1 MSMLYGIA
9 VFPSQ
14 AVQDF
19 ANSWRI
25 RHDPHYSIIPPHMTI
40 RDKEELS
47 ESQLPAI
54 TEHLEAVASQTKPF
68 QIRYNRVSSFYPA
81 SHVLYLALEDP
92 APMIKLHQAVCQG
105 PLDVPAPNFV
115 YTPHVT
121 IGQNMPP
128 DELHD
133 LYGNLRMSEVNL
145 TSTIDSLHLL
155 RKTASGVWHVD
166 KTFALKG

>member
-1 MSMLYGIA
+1 MLYGIA

-25 RHDPHYSIIPPHMTI
+25 RHDPHYSIIPPHMTV
-40 RDKEELS
+40 REKEELS
-47 ESQLPAI
+47 DIQLPTI
-54 TEHLEAVASQTKPF
+54 IEHLQTVASEMKPF
-68 QIRYNRVSSFYPA
+68 QITFNRVSSFYPA
-81 SHVLYLALEDP
+81 SHVLYLALKDP
-92 APMIKLHQAVCQG
+92 TPMIRLHEAVCSG
-105 PLDVPAPNFV
+105 PLHVPAPNFV

-133 LYGNLRMSEVNL
+133 LYGNLRMSSVNL
-145 TSTIDSLHLL
+145 TTEIDQLHLL
-155 RKTASGVWHVD
+155 RKTASDMWHID
-166 KTFALKG
+166 KTFLFEG